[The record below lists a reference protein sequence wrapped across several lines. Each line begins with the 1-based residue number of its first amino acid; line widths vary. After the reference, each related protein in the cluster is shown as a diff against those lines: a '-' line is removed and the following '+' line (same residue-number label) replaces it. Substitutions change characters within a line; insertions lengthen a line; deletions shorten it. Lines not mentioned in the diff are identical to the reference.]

1 MSTFMRGVLCAA
13 ALVTVAVLLR
23 LYTMEQGEPE
33 TLPDSEVDPDLDVVD
48 EASRESFPASDPP
61 AWTPLTSI
69 GGPR

>member
-13 ALVTVAVLLR
+13 ALVTVALLLR
-23 LYTMEQGEPE
+23 RYTMEQGEPE
-33 TLPDSEVDPDLDVVD
+33 AVPDSEVDPDLDLVD